1 MDKLSQFYMDLATDS
16 NKMAEFNTGNNEQ
29 EIADSRRRMLQ
40 AAGCASSDEIIS
52 LSQAQLRDLMAENL
66 AKQSADW
73 QNLSTSSPNTNNTNN
88 NIGLLGRRRGN

>member
-16 NKMAEFNTGNNEQ
+16 TKMAEFNAGNNEQ

-40 AAGCASSDEIIS
+40 AAGCETSDEIIS

-66 AKQSADW
+66 AE
-73 QNLSTSSPNTNNTNN
+73 
-88 NIGLLGRRRGN
+88 